1 VIKPFLYTAAIENGF
16 TPASIIVDEPVTFND
31 KWTGEPWTPRNYDL
45 EYKGAVTLRKG
56 LEESRNVVTA
66 KLLDYIS
73 PQVGVD
79 YCRKFG
85 LTSTIYPYL
94 SLSLGTFEVTLLELV
109 SGFTAFPNK
118 GVRVK
123 PYFITRIEDR
133 DGNVLEENKVESEEV
148 ISPQTAY
155 MMTYLLQG
163 VVREGTAAAASTLAW
178 PIAGKTG
185 TTDKFTD
192 AWYIGFS
199 PTLCAGVWVGNDAK
213 ITLGERQSGAVAAL
227 PIWID
232 FFAKMIEARKKAAET
247 QGVDLVPE
255 DFDVPPNLSFVDID
269 RKTGLLATSICRFP
283 LREVFLPGT
292 EPVRFCTNQDH
303 IRILYYYSQ
312 ETAKEEH

>member
-1 VIKPFLYTAAIENGF
+1 MKNVGIEWTRAKYLDALMRPGDVIQVQVKSIDEEAKELSVTLDQEPLVEGAFLVIDPVTGQIKAMVGGYSFRRSQWNRATQALRQTGSAIKPFLYTAAVENGF

-31 KWTGEPWTPRNYDL
+31 KWTGEPWTPRNYDR

-79 YCRKFG
+79 YCHKFG

-109 SGFTAFPNK
+109 SGFTTFPNK

-123 PYFITRIEDR
+123 PYFITRIEDK
-133 DGNVLEENKVESEEV
+133 DGNVLEENRVESEEV

-163 VVREGTAAAASTLAW
+163 VMRAGGDGRGRGDLGLAAGGEDRDDGRVHRRLVHRLLS
-178 PIAGKTG
+178 
-185 TTDKFTD
+185 D
-192 AWYIGFS
+192 A
-199 PTLCAGVWVGNDAK
+199 LRRRLD
-213 ITLGERQSGAVAAL
+213 RQ
-227 PIWID
+227 
-232 FFAKMIEARKKAAET
+232 R
-247 QGVDLVPE
+247 
-255 DFDVPPNLSFVDID
+255 
-269 RKTGLLATSICRFP
+269 
-283 LREVFLPGT
+283 
-292 EPVRFCTNQDH
+292 
-303 IRILYYYSQ
+303 
-312 ETAKEEH
+312 